1 MRTPPPLEPSKL
13 SLFKKKG
20 AAIGKVASMNF
31 GNKAVREE
39 QKRQVLYLSLWIWYI
54 VHIHVH
60 ELNMLN

>member
-39 QKRQVLYLSLWIWYI
+39 QKRQVLSAYLLSWMWC
-54 VHIHVH
+54 VFH
-60 ELNMLN
+60 ELKSRLI

>member
-39 QKRQVLYLSLWIWYI
+39 QKRQVLVDLFEFKS
-54 VHIHVH
+54 
-60 ELNMLN
+60 